1 MKLSLVVMVAF
12 AIACTKADDKHG
24 TLGSGSAVPAGSAV
38 GSAAVT
44 PPGAGSGSAVAA
56 GSGSAVAAGSGSAA
70 ETVTVLPTEKPLA
83 VGDRVSAQW
92 TDGRWYPG
100 KIAAVQPNGTYDIN
114 YNDGDVSKGLPGTK
128 VRRPGSHPASTSTQ
142 SHAGDA
148 PCPGPGLTRRCG
160 GRCVNIQEDNNNCGS
175 CGNRCPSGKTCDG
188 HMFCRDAAGNL

>member
-12 AIACTKADDKHG
+12 AIACTKADDKHA
-24 TLGSGSAVPAGSAV
+24 TFGSGSAA
-38 GSAAVT
+38 GSAAVG
-44 PPGAGSGSAVAA
+44 PAVAA
-56 GSGSAVAAGSGSAA
+56 PAGSSAGSAVAAGSGSAA
-70 ETVTVLPTEKPLA
+70 ETVTVLPAEKPLA

-100 KIAAVQPNGTYDIN
+100 KIAAVRPDGSYDID
-114 YNDGDVSKGLPGTK
+114 YNDGDKSKALPGTK
-128 VRRPGSHPASTSTQ
+128 VRRPGSHPTATGHGHAAS
-142 SHAGDA
+142 DA
-148 PCPGPGLTRRCG
+148 PCPGPGLTRRCS